1 MLPVFW
7 EWDATLNSEIRVIKV
22 RSIVDPVSL
31 GWGASDWRAS
41 VRWVGDQWEK
51 SNVVAYTFSFEPDT
65 PYIYP
70 AETGV
75 IQISVQDPAEVTPG
89 QTWWGYS
96 NPHNSWP
103 ENLVQSADVWV
114 SKFAPQD
121 YLQYIVAH
129 EFGHILGLDHRS
141 YPAKTCMRSPAI
153 KFGPDD
159 EDLTAI
165 REVYLA

>member
-1 MLPVFW
+1 VALPVYW
-7 EWDATLNSEIRVIKV
+7 QWDKNHNPEVRVIKV
-22 RSIVDPVSL
+22 RSVVDPAAL
-31 GWGASDWRAS
+31 GWDPTTWRTA

-51 SNVVAYTFSFEPDT
+51 TGVVAYTFSFEPDT

-75 IQISVQDPAEVTPG
+75 IQVSAQDPADYPGTGTWSGYTNPHVYPG
-89 QTWWGYS
+89 Q
-96 NPHNSWP
+96 
-103 ENLVQSADVWV
+103 LVNSADVWV

-129 EFGHILGLDHRS
+129 EFGHVLGLDHRA

-165 REVYLA
+165 REVYLT